1 SHHKIN
7 YYTSGNVN
15 SDKVGLSVNI
25 DNWCVVDE
33 AISVAIS
40 DETFRQYAGLSHSE
54 KVLKRLSLMAM
65 QNSEIFVEF
74 FSEPRVLYLSAIET
88 IADAKTKNLEL
99 RLHSLRREKIISA
112 NTKYKVKNARVNWN
126 TWRQFNSAEDDLK
139 ARK

>member
-1 SHHKIN
+1 
-7 YYTSGNVN
+7 
-15 SDKVGLSVNI
+15 
-25 DNWCVVDE
+25 VVDE

-65 QNSEIFVEF
+65 QNAEIFVEF

-99 RLHSLRREKIISA
+99 RLHRLRREKIIST
-112 NTKYKVKNARVNWN
+112 NGKYRIKNERVNWN
-126 TWRQFNSAEDDLK
+126 T
-139 ARK
+139 